1 MRFSLFYP
9 AFETNESLNIL
20 IQSSVSCRI
29 ADYLYT
35 YWGVLLFQSMHAFE
49 MLINYQERSRIDDQ
63 RCDISSFIPKVRPH
77 TGCQGITTEPLRTW
91 YLKVFSYSP
100 MSNTLHQMGLS
111 LVTSAVG
118 FQTKPWRH
126 LTPWVFLCHRY
137 YLPLSLHDLIPP
149 F

>member
-1 MRFSLFYP
+1 MPFSLFYP

-100 MSNTLHQMGLS
+100 IYVQYITSDGAVFGNLCCRFPDLTLK
-111 LVTSAVG
+111 TSA
-118 FQTKPWRH
+118 
-126 LTPWVFLCHRY
+126 PWVFYAIGTISSSHCM
-137 YLPLSLHDLIPP
+137 I
-149 F
+149 